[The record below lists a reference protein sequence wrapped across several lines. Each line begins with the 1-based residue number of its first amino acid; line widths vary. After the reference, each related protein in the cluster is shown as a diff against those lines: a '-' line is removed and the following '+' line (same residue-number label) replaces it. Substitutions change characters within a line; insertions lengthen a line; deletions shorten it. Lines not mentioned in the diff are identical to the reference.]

1 MSPKKKNPQIMAEG
15 LSDASFNDSIQNID
29 LESIKFEFIGLA
41 IRGLISCAH
50 CLLILRRTGLWR
62 E

>member
-1 MSPKKKNPQIMAEG
+1 MSSKNKNPQIETEG
-15 LSDASFNDSIQNID
+15 LIDSFINDDTQKID
-29 LESIKFEFIGLA
+29 VKSIKFEFINLA
-41 IRGLISCAH
+41 IRGLITPAN